1 MRIFSTFTSPKVNL
15 FSGNNSNVEEW
26 SIALRKVGLRV
37 SSPRKSYTAYRL
49 EQELVLILD
58 PANTTEAIRFIKK
71 NQLYLHNLYIVSN
84 EPLWKKL
91 NEEYHFNLLTK
102 ETHPL
107 ETARMV
113 IHSAK
118 ASQRPQ
124 NYFARYAS
132 LFNF

>member
-1 MRIFSTFTSPKVNL
+1 MRIFSTFSSPKVNL
-15 FSGNNSNVEEW
+15 FSGNSSEYKEW
-26 SIALRKVGLRV
+26 SIALRTVGLRV
-37 SSPRKSYTAYRL
+37 SSPGENYTACNL
-49 EQELVLILD
+49 EKELVLILA
-58 PANTTEAIRFIKK
+58 PVNHAEAIRFINN
-71 NQLYLHNLYIVSN
+71 NQQHLHHLYIVSN
-84 EPLWKKL
+84 EPLWKEL
-91 NEEYHFNLLTK
+91 NEQYPFNLLTK

-118 ASQRPQ
+118 ASHRPQ